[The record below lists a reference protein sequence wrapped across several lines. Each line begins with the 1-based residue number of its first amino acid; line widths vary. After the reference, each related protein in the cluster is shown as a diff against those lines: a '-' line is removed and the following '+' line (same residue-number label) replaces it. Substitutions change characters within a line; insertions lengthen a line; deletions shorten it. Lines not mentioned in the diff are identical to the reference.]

1 MSPEGDA
8 TNDQRAIMFARFIDD
23 DTPAPVRGNFNV
35 LVWSRLVSN
44 ACYRYSPPFVA
55 FIARGLDV
63 SVATLGVGLMVAELS
78 ALLSP
83 AVGRRIDRANRVVA
97 MITGMTLLSVGMAVA
112 AVAPNVVVFAAG
124 VFCVGTSKV
133 VFDTGLIVWINDQ
146 IPYERRGRIVGVIE
160 TSWALGLFLGVA
172 SMGLVTALASW
183 RWGMAYGA
191 LAMAVSCAMVSRRL
205 PRHEA
210 HAPVAEHR
218 GSRLP
223 RRGWLVVGSMFTLM
237 GASQCLSI
245 TFGPWFED
253 DFGFT
258 SAALVAVVVATGIAE
273 LFASAG
279 SSRVMDVW
287 GKESSVRR
295 GSVLMVAAAV
305 AMAFVAGHPAIG
317 VPALVLFMLGF
328 EFAVVSILPIAAN
341 IIPGSSGTGLG
352 LSVGAGTLGRAV
364 FSAVATSLY
373 ESTGHT
379 GPAIA
384 AGVLALST
392 IALIGLYAGS
402 ASAPTVPVRDDR
414 SDSRS

>member
-1 MSPEGDA
+1 
-8 TNDQRAIMFARFIDD
+8 MFSRFIDD
-23 DTPAPVRGNFNV
+23 DTPADVRDNFDV
-35 LVWSRLVSN
+35 LVWGRLVSN

-83 AVGRRIDRANRVVA
+83 AIGRRVDRANRVTA
-97 MITGMTLLSVGMAVA
+97 MIAGMALLSAGMTLAS
-112 AVAPNVVVFAAG
+112 VAPNVIVFAAG
-124 VFCVGTSKV
+124 VFCVGVAKV
-133 VFDTGLIVWINDQ
+133 VFDTGFIVWVNDR

-191 LAMAVSCAMVSRRL
+191 FVMAVSCALVARRL
-205 PRHEA
+205 PRGDA
-210 HAPVAEHR
+210 RAPVVHDHR
-218 GSRLP
+218 KRLP

-258 SAALVAVVVATGIAE
+258 SAALVGVVVATGVAE
-273 LFASAG
+273 LFASAS
-279 SSRVMDVW
+279 SSRVMDTW

-295 GSVLMVAAAV
+295 GSVLMVLTALV
-305 AMAFVAGHPAIG
+305 MAFIAGHPVTG

-341 IIPGSSGTGLG
+341 IIPGASGTGLG

-364 FSAVATSLY
+364 FSAVATGLY
-373 ESTGHT
+373 ETVGRT
-379 GPAIA
+379 GPALA
-384 AGVLALST
+384 AAVLSLTT
-392 IALIGLYAGS
+392 ITLMGIYATSG
-402 ASAPTVPVRDDR
+402 ASGRSPLTADR
-414 SDSRS
+414 SDTRS